1 VLPHKRALERAGNT
15 LGPGPR
21 MKRSAR
27 RAALAAVVGLSLAH
41 PSLSFQAQRAVRWME
56 PAPGWRGRTCCPALR
71 PQLCAPSLP
80 PAAPLGSTR
89 LRMTATEPEA
99 VGEEDEED
107 LGVDAAARRAEA
119 EATACVSEV
128 VEIMMGQVRA
138 SQSVCLLGQQSGRC
152 RRGTRNDVRGTGSRL
167 LPWPLPLTARCR
179 PASGLTTW
187 TRC

>member
-1 VLPHKRALERAGNT
+1 
-15 LGPGPR
+15 

-71 PQLCAPSLP
+71 PQHCAPSLP

-138 SQSVCLLGQQSGRC
+138 SQRVSACLGNKADAVAVARVMMYAALAVGCYHGPC
-152 RRGTRNDVRGTGSRL
+152 PSRL
-167 LPWPLPLTARCR
+167 AAAPPLA
-179 PASGLTTW
+179 
-187 TRC
+187 